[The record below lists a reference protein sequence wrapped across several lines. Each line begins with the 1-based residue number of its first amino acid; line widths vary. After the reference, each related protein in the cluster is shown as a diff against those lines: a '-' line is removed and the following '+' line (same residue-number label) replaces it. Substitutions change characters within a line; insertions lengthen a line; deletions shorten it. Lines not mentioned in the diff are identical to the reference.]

1 MDVITPIMLI
11 IGGMIVGI
19 AVTEYSMWRAQKK
32 INRAMSRALEHV
44 IEELQKNG
52 KIREKI
58 HSIIDDAIEYVI
70 ARIEHARG
78 VGLES
83 IIYNYNDDYKRDK
96 NG

>member
-58 HSIIDDAIEYVI
+58 HSIIDDAIEYMI
-70 ARIEHARG
+70 ARIERARG
-78 VGLES
+78 IGLES
-83 IIYNYNDDYKRDK
+83 IIYNDDCKRDR